1 MYTLKDKVAEGLSR
15 LFSDSSNHSTPS
27 DLSQASLYSK
37 GSSSLY
43 SIFSY
48 ITPSVSSGG
57 SKSKDHGSHLK
68 PIESLPIRWKYRALE
83 LQDEPLDSYED
94 LTIPFTNEKL
104 LRVHEVK
111 KKISE
116 DSDNKQT
123 ISPRGEDKDCT
134 SERRSSDSY
143 EFQDTREQRSSI
155 KPPLNLSDKSVFI
168 TCDLYEFLVS
178 SLPNIVKG
186 CQWML
191 LYSTLKHG
199 ISLRTLIR
207 KSAELPG
214 PCLLITGD
222 RKGAVFGAMLECPLK
237 PTPKRKYQGTNQT
250 FVFTT
255 VYGEPRLFRP
265 TGANRYYY
273 ICLNDLLAVGG
284 GGNFALCLDGELL
297 TGSSGPSE
305 TFGNFCLAHNQDFD
319 LNNVETR
326 NSSSSFPLSPYFSL
340 LYTKK
345 RKTHGFEFH
354 PSQIRVR
361 NLTNKL
367 EASFTSPGMCFCFG
381 DKAHEL
387 GTRYGVSDM
396 HHHMPQLKA
405 TEKKSSERNTYSS
418 NFMKF

>member
-37 GSSSLY
+37 GPSSLY

-48 ITPSVSSGG
+48 RT
-57 SKSKDHGSHLK
+57 
-68 PIESLPIRWKYRALE
+68 LE
-83 LQDEPLDSYED
+83 LQDEPLDSCED

-104 LRVHEVK
+104 VRVHEVK

-123 ISPRGEDKDCT
+123 ISPRGEDKDRT
-134 SERRSSDSY
+134 SERRSSDSD
-143 EFQDTREQRSSI
+143 EFLDTREQRSSI
-155 KPPLNLSDKSVFI
+155 KPPLNLSDESVFI

-186 CQWML
+186 CQWVL

-207 KSAELPG
+207 KSAELSG

-222 RKGAVFGAMLECPLK
+222 RKGAIFGAMLECPLK

-265 TGANRYYY
+265 T
-273 ICLNDLLAVGG
+273 VGG

-305 TFGNFCLAHNQDFD
+305 TFGNLCLAHNQGFD
-319 LNNVETR
+319 LNNVELWGFTHA
-326 NSSSSFPLSPYFSL
+326 SPY
-340 LYTKK
+340 
-345 RKTHGFEFH
+345 
-354 PSQIRVR
+354 
-361 NLTNKL
+361 
-367 EASFTSPGMCFCFG
+367 ASI
-381 DKAHEL
+381 E
-387 GTRYGVSDM
+387 
-396 HHHMPQLKA
+396 
-405 TEKKSSERNTYSS
+405 S
-418 NFMKF
+418 N

>member
-57 SKSKDHGSHLK
+57 SRSKDHGSHLK
-68 PIESLPIRWKYRALE
+68 PIESLPIRWKYRKLE

-94 LTIPFTNEKL
+94 LIIPFTNEKL
-104 LRVHEVK
+104 VRVHEVK

-123 ISPRGEDKDCT
+123 ISPRGEDKDRT
-134 SERRSSDSY
+134 SERSDSD

-155 KPPLNLSDKSVFI
+155 KPPLNLSDESVFI

-237 PTPKRKYQGTNQT
+237 PTLKRKYQGTNQT

-305 TFGNFCLAHNQDFD
+305 TFGNLCLAHNRDFD
-319 LNNVETR
+319 LNNVEV
-326 NSSSSFPLSPYFSL
+326 NLCSFDPFFNNIL
-340 LYTKK
+340 LV
-345 RKTHGFEFH
+345 
-354 PSQIRVR
+354 I
-361 NLTNKL
+361 
-367 EASFTSPGMCFCFG
+367 
-381 DKAHEL
+381 
-387 GTRYGVSDM
+387 
-396 HHHMPQLKA
+396 
-405 TEKKSSERNTYSS
+405 
-418 NFMKF
+418 